1 MLRLLPAIL
10 AAMICSSVALAQPRV
25 SEEEFLSRLGARHP
39 GLLALS
45 ERVGAARAERVR
57 AGLLPNPV
65 GGFEREAPRDGAEQT
80 TWRVAW
86 RPPLDG
92 RRGAGL
98 RAAKAGLVAATHE
111 LDANRLA
118 LRSELRQTFA
128 EWALSAERAEVIRS
142 HLSLIERLAE
152 QGRARAR
159 SGEESGLAARRLA
172 LASLEVQAEAARTEA
187 AATRGR
193 SLALSW
199 HPELPTG
206 AGAERPPLPTL
217 SDTIQTPLRS
227 DLLARRSEVEQAR
240 WQHRLGRRFLEFPE
254 LGFGWQEIREQSATM
269 AGPIVSLSWPI
280 PVFERQQPERIEAA
294 ARLAAAEA
302 RLELASVR
310 SVAELAAAREAYL
323 RLREAALRALET
335 EGESDRVVESAT
347 ATFRVGESRLT
358 DLLETLRSVLS
369 ARMAALD
376 LYAAALE
383 AHRTLELSAGRPLTD
398 GGSK

>member
-1 MLRLLPAIL
+1 MARLLLTALVAIFF
-10 AAMICSSVALAQPRV
+10 SSIAHAQPRV
-25 SEEEFLSRLGARHP
+25 SEGEFLSLLGDGHP
-39 GLLALS
+39 GILALS
-45 ERVGAARAERVR
+45 ERIGAARAEWVR
-57 AGLLPNPV
+57 ASLLPNPV

-80 TWRVAW
+80 TWRIAW

-92 RRGAGL
+92 RRGAAV
-98 RAAKAGLVAATHE
+98 RAAKAGLEAATFE
-111 LDANRLA
+111 LEASRLA
-118 LRSELRQTFA
+118 LRSELRQAFA
-128 EWALSAERAEVIRS
+128 EWALTTERAEVIRS
-142 HLSLIERLAE
+142 HLRLIESLAE

-159 SGEESGLAARRLA
+159 SGEESGLAARRLS
-172 LASLEVQAEAARTEA
+172 LAALEVQAEAARTEA
-187 AATRGR
+187 AASRGR
-193 SLALSW
+193 ALALSW
-199 HPELPTG
+199 HRELP
-206 AGAERPPLPTL
+206 AEARVERPPLPAL
-217 SDTIQTPLRS
+217 SDTIRTPLRS

-240 WQHRLGRRFLEFPE
+240 WQLRLGRRFLEFPE
-254 LGFGWQEIREQSATM
+254 LGFGWQEIREQSA
-269 AGPIVSLSWPI
+269 GPVLSLSWPL

-302 RLELASVR
+302 RMELASVR
-310 SVAELAAAREAYL
+310 ASAELSATRAVYL
-323 RLREAALRALET
+323 RLREAALQALQT
-335 EGESDRVVESAT
+335 AGESDRVVESAT